1 MTPPPGS
8 MECPMPGRTR
18 PSLGSQSPV
27 RRVGPP
33 ARVAL
38 TATVAALALQPFV
51 GQSADAA
58 AAVRPAP
65 AKALPA
71 AVDAVP
77 TYQDQRSC
85 DPAAKPG
92 VEAYARMVLTTYR
105 QGRNGGIV
113 PRCGLRAPPAHK
125 EGGALDWVLG
135 ADVPAGEAAR

>member
-1 MTPPPGS
+1 MTSPPGS

-18 PSLGSQSPV
+18 PSSGSQSPV
-27 RRVGPP
+27 RSAGAP
-33 ARVAL
+33 ARAAL
-38 TATVAALALQPFV
+38 TASVAALALQPFV
-51 GQSADAA
+51 AQPADAA

-65 AKALPA
+65 AKVLPA

-85 DPAAKPG
+85 DPAAKPA

-113 PRCGLRAPPAHK
+113 RGWRPGTK
-125 EGGALDWVLG
+125 SGDQG
-135 ADVPAGEAAR
+135 